1 MNEDFNYMV
10 NTLKLLAE
18 AFGPSGYEDE
28 VRELVVAELKKFCN
42 KVLVDTWGNVIAV
55 KHGKRE
61 DLKLMIAAHMDEIAL
76 MIKAIEKNGFIRFT
90 GIGGWSDR
98 VLPGQR
104 VIIRTRDGRKVYG
117 VIGIKPP
124 HVVTPEEEKKVIEM
138 KDLFIDVGASS
149 AEEVRKLG
157 IEVGCVAVMDR
168 DFKVLGNGKVAT
180 CKAFDDRVGV
190 ATMLTAARLLRNVD
204 TEVTVYFVATV
215 QEEVGLRGAMISA
228 FRIEP
233 NIGIA
238 IDVTVA
244 GDVPGTPEAEFVV
257 RLGKGPA
264 IKVMDR
270 ARLAPLGLIA
280 HPRVKDFLIKV
291 AEEEKIPYQLE
302 VLVGGTTDAAAI
314 AFTRGGVPAGVV
326 SIPTRYVHS
335 PVEVISLEDAF
346 NAAKL
351 VAATARKVDESLIRE
366 VSLREV

>member
-1 MNEDFNYMV
+1 MV
-10 NTLKLLAE
+10 DALKMLAE
-18 AFGPSGYEDE
+18 AFGPSGHEDE
-28 VRELVVAELKKFCN
+28 VRELVVAELKKFCS
-42 KVLVDTWGNVIAV
+42 KVLIDTWGNVIAV
-55 KHGKRE
+55 RYGRRE

-76 MIKAIEKNGFIRFT
+76 MVKAIEKNGFIRFT

-104 VIIRTRDGRKVYG
+104 VVIRTRDGRKIYG
-117 VIGIKPP
+117 VIGAKPP
-124 HVVTPEEEKKVIEM
+124 HVMTPEEEEKKVIEM

-157 IEVGCVAVMDR
+157 IEIGCVAVMDR

-190 ATMLTAARLLRNVD
+190 AVMLTAARLLKNVD
-204 TEVTVYFVATV
+204 TEVSIYFVATV
-215 QEEVGLRGAMISA
+215 QEEVGLRGAMVSA
-228 FRIEP
+228 YRIEP

-244 GDVPGTPEAEFVV
+244 GDVPGAPESEFVV
-257 RLGKGPA
+257 RLGRGPA

-280 HPRVKDFLIKV
+280 HPKVKDFLIKV

-351 VAATARKVDESLIRE
+351 VAAAARRVDESLVRE